1 MAVTV
6 NDNAKFRR
14 LWPQVEST
22 EIVQHVNGYSSR
34 FDDLAFRQSARPR
47 PSVDIA
53 PNRGQR
59 RDLRQSLEDSGS
71 ADVASMK
78 NAIRSAQRFDG
89 LRPKKPVCIGDHSKD
104 RRSQN
109 HHKPIL
115 VPSQTAGNSKAIL
128 RRTPAGEVQ
137 IPPTEQNL
145 VEVLRRY
152 WGYHQ
157 FRPRQENVIRS
168 LLAARD
174 TCVVMPTGGGKS
186 LCYQLPAVILG
197 KTAVVVSPLIALMQ
211 DQAAQLAQMGIPA
224 NVINSHQSPAER
236 RHVMEH
242 ATRGE
247 YRLLYLSPERLAA
260 GNTFEWLSKVPVG
273 FFAVDEAH
281 CISEWG
287 HEFRPDYRQLS
298 RLRTSF
304 PQLPIAAFTASATQQ
319 VRHDILK
326 QLQMRDPHLYIASFH
341 RKNLNYLVHE
351 CEARTQM
358 ELLSSALKHYAG
370 ESVIVYSPTIR
381 RVEETV
387 EYLEENG
394 IAAVPYHAKMEA
406 PMRRQNQERWMSD
419 EVRVLV
425 GTIAFGLGI
434 NKPAVRAVIHLSLP
448 QSIEQYY
455 QEAGRAGRD
464 GRPADCVLLWQK
476 RDHVLLEYFINK
488 ISDDAE
494 RERATV
500 RKRVISRFADSHGC
514 RHRQICQHFGESP
527 KWEKCGRCDNC
538 GVKPE
543 WLKNET
549 YMPQVRDRFSDVNR
563 GANLGSYD
571 YPRILPT
578 DKPRAKVAPS
588 GEANPQL
595 ADYLREWRRNMA
607 RENKVPAYIVL
618 HDSTLEELCR
628 RRPKTL
634 AELKQVGGI
643 GEKKAEVYGVEI
655 LQALRN
661 FGEGARATQTASREP
676 APAEQ
681 TLKLLNEGHS
691 FEEIARIRARQ
702 ISTIVHTVASLIETG
717 QVKLNSKWISP
728 DAQPLIEAACE
739 KHGVEK
745 LKDIKEAVPP
755 YVSFEDI
762 RLVVAHLRAEN
773 PVKCKTA

>member
-1 MAVTV
+1 MPDV
-6 NDNAKFRR
+6 
-14 LWPQVEST
+14 
-22 EIVQHVNGYSSR
+22 
-34 FDDLAFRQSARPR
+34 
-47 PSVDIA
+47 
-53 PNRGQR
+53 PN
-59 RDLRQSLEDSGS
+59 LE
-71 ADVASMK
+71 
-78 NAIRSAQRFDG
+78 
-89 LRPKKPVCIGDHSKD
+89 
-104 RRSQN
+104 
-109 HHKPIL
+109 
-115 VPSQTAGNSKAIL
+115 
-128 RRTPAGEVQ
+128 
-137 IPPTEQNL
+137 
-145 VEVLRRY
+145 EVLRRY
-152 WGYHQ
+152 WGYHE
-157 FRPRQENVIRS
+157 FRPKQENVIRS
-168 LLAARD
+168 LLAAHD

-186 LCYQLPAVILG
+186 LCYQLPAVVSG

-224 NVINSHQSPAER
+224 AVINSHQSAAER
-236 RHVMEH
+236 RQVMEK
-242 ATRGE
+242 AARGE
-247 YRLLYLSPERLAA
+247 YRLVYLSPERLAA

-287 HEFRPDYRQLS
+287 HEFRPDYRLLS

-304 PQLPIAAFTASATQQ
+304 PALPIAAFTASATRQ

-326 QLQMRDPHLYIASFH
+326 QLQMREPDCYIASFH
-341 RKNLNYLVHE
+341 RKNLRYVVHE

-358 ELLSSALKHYAG
+358 ELLARALRHYAG

-394 IAAVPYHAKMEA
+394 IAAIPYHAKMEG

-476 RDHVLLEYFINK
+476 RDHILLEYFISK

-494 RERATV
+494 RERASG
-500 RKRVISRFADSHGC
+500 RKRVISRFADSHIC
-514 RHRQICQHFGESP
+514 RHRQVCLHFGETP
-527 KWEKCGRCDNC
+527 PWETCESCDNC
-538 GVKPE
+538 GAKPE
-543 WLKNET
+543 WLSKEVVT
-549 YMPQVRDRFSDVNR
+549 VASPEVAARKASFPSTSSPSFHTP
-563 GANLGSYD
+563 LLSSE
-571 YPRILPT
+571 
-578 DKPRAKVAPS
+578 KPREKPRVPDSALA
-588 GEANPQL
+588 EANPAL
-595 ADYLREWRRNMA
+595 AGYLREWRRTMA
-607 RENKVPAYIVL
+607 RENKVPAYIIL

-628 RRPKTL
+628 RRPANF
-634 AELKQVGGI
+634 AELKQVPGI
-643 GEKKAEVYGVEI
+643 GEKKADVYGAEI

-661 FGEGARATQTASREP
+661 FGGGARANPTVAREA

-681 TLKLLNEGHS
+681 TLRLLNEGRS

-702 ISTIVHTVASLIETG
+702 ISTVVCTVASLIETG
-717 QVKLNSKWISP
+717 QVKLDSKWISP
-728 DAQPLIEAACE
+728 DAQPLIEAACL
-739 KHGVEK
+739 KQGVER

-755 YVSFEDI
+755 YVSFDDI

-773 PVKCKTA
+773 RVRARTA